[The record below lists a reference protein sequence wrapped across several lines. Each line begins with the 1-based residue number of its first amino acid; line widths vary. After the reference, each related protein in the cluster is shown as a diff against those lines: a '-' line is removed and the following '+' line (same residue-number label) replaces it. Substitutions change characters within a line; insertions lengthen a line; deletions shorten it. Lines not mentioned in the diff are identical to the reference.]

1 MKQQDKLFKRNVTF
15 NQIVYIYLTDGTE
28 LSVGEDTELPIEK
41 TIAYEYM
48 KGNDE
53 FLKLVYGIDG
63 YVYIP
68 KKNILY
74 IRTGDLHEALKL
86 PDNSVFK

>member
-1 MKQQDKLFKRNVTF
+1 MTIKQV
-15 NQIVYIYLTDGTE
+15 VYVYLTDGIE

-48 KGNDE
+48 KGKDE

-74 IRTGDLHEALKL
+74 IQKNRFE
-86 PDNSVFK
+86 